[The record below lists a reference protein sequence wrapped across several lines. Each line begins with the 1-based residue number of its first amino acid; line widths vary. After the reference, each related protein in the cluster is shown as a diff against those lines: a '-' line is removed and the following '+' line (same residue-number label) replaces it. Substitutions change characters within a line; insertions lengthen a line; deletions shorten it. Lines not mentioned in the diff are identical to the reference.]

1 MMYKS
6 QTLKILQYNTQKS
19 REVMADL
26 FTRHTIGDYDILA
39 IQEPYRNPFQNTTY
53 HPAKDR
59 FHLLYF
65 NSGDTRACM
74 FINKRIDSGTWNIR
88 YVTGD
93 ICVLHLSTPDEKHMR
108 IYNVYNQPRGESETR
123 TLETLEQELQRED
136 PQNHVLL
143 LGDFNLYHPQWS
155 ELRPQRPPRE
165 SHTLVNMTQNS
176 RLWQVTPRG
185 MKTHRSY
192 CGDST
197 IDLAFAT
204 YTLREQLLHCKMAQN
219 LDSDSDHLPISVEFN
234 WDWKQASV
242 RKTRQW
248 AATDIEKL
256 RTTVQTGIR
265 QIQPSDLDTAQGLD
279 RLTARVV
286 EVLTEAIDKSTPWN
300 NPSPRALP
308 GFNKECKEACAETQ
322 RRRRQWQWSRH
333 EDDWQ
338 AYKETRNAKG
348 RLIKKHFQEVHREKV
363 TSAASKGDG
372 PWKIAKWAINRH
384 SLPIASITPSL
395 AKADGSLE
403 TLPEQKVNLLRA
415 AFFPPPAQ
423 ADLSD
428 TLDFTY
434 PEPHICPS
442 ITESEIERAI
452 RKTAPRK
459 MPGPDGITNGI
470 LQKVLDL
477 ILPTL
482 HRLFNAS
489 WQTGYFPQHFR
500 QSITVVLRKPGKED
514 YTQVKAYRPIALLN
528 TIGKALEAVIS
539 RRLMYLAD
547 QYQLLPDTHLGGR
560 KMASTEHAIHQLLTR
575 IHQAWDQKYVA
586 SLLLLDVSGAF
597 DNVSHPRLL
606 HNLRKRK
613 IDLTTVRWIAS
624 FLSNRVTTVVLP
636 EFTAEECAVDTGIP
650 QGSPLS
656 PILYLFYNADLL
668 EQCVST
674 LVSTLGYIDDVS
686 LLATGATPQH
696 NTQALKI
703 AHKKAEDWARK
714 HGSVFATSK
723 YTLVHFTR
731 RRRINKAHPLRL
743 PGITITPAQ
752 SCRYLGLQM
761 DNGLNWRDHIQHIQ
775 QKASKSLAALSA
787 LASSTW
793 GANVAT
799 LRLVYRAMI
808 VPRILYACSA
818 WFTARRHRPTGQ
830 VYKSKSRTAHLLTP
844 VQRRAAQIIMGAFRT
859 TAANAV
865 EVEAHLLPI
874 DQGMERNSLHSALRM
889 LSCPAYNPL
898 RADPTDNG
906 QSPLHHHARLLH
918 KHYGID
924 QAQLEYRRAHVVTP
938 WWRPPQVIIDDS
950 AEGATT
956 RHNHISTQDNITC
969 LYTDGSGID
978 GHVGSAAIMLTTPN
992 IPDSPI
998 LQQRTEYM
1006 GKDTEK
1012 TVYAAELQGIHLA
1025 LQILHTPRETR
1036 TTKAVIFADNQSAL
1050 KTIRNP
1056 GNTSGQ
1062 YILAALLQLMDEV
1075 AKTTEIE
1082 LRWIPAHHGIP
1093 GNEAADKTAK
1103 EAARQGT
1110 NPALTL
1116 PTRRPRHNRGRQQ
1129 EPPQTT
1135 MLLTKAKHTINQAL
1149 QKDWEVLWTH
1159 GRHGRTLHRLGTKPD
1174 KKTLQLHQNLPRPIS
1189 SVITQM
1195 RTDKIGLAAY
1205 LHSIDKAETGRC
1217 SCNYG
1222 EQTVEHVLLKC
1233 RQWVTEREEMWG
1245 GGRRVLALKG
1255 VLSDPRM
1262 AARAAK
1268 MMLKTGLL
1276 EQFQHINAESLE
1288 ASSQRQVKDS

>member
-1 MMYKS
+1 
-6 QTLKILQYNTQKS
+6 
-19 REVMADL
+19 MADL
-26 FTRHTIGDYDILA
+26 FTRHAIGNYDILA

-65 NSGDTRACM
+65 DSGDTRTCI
-74 FINKRIDSGTWNIR
+74 FVNKKIDPGTWNIR
-88 YVTGD
+88 YVNGD
-93 ICVLHLSTPDEKHMR
+93 IGVFHLNTPEGQNMH
-108 IYNVYNQPRGESETR
+108 IYNVYNQPRGESDTR
-123 TLETLEQELQRED
+123 TLELLEEELRRED
-136 PQNHVLL
+136 PHSHILL

-155 ELRPQRPPRE
+155 DLRSQRPPRE
-165 SHTLVNMTQNS
+165 SHTLVNMTQNT

-185 MKTHRSY
+185 MRSHRSHH
-192 CGDST
+192 GDST

-204 YTLREQLLHCKMAQN
+204 HTLREQLLHCKIAHD

-234 WDWKQASV
+234 WKWKPASV

-256 RTTVQTGIR
+256 RTTVQTGMG
-265 QIQPSDLDTAQGLD
+265 QLQSSDLDTAQGLD
-279 RLTARVV
+279 MLTSRLV
-286 EVLTEAIDKSTPWN
+286 EVLTEGIDKSTPWN

-308 GFNKECKEACAETQ
+308 GFSKECKEACTETQ
-322 RRRRQWQWSRH
+322 RLRRQWQWSRH

-338 AYKETRNAKG
+338 AYKEARNGKG
-348 RLIKKHFQEVHREKV
+348 RLIKKHLQGAHREKV
-363 TSAASKGDG
+363 TSAASKGEG
-372 PWKIAKWAINRH
+372 PWKIAKWAVNRH
-384 SLPIASITPSL
+384 SKPIASITPPL
-395 AKADGSLE
+395 VQADGSLE
-403 TLPEQKVNLLRA
+403 TVPERKVNLLRA
-415 AFFPPPAQ
+415 SFFPPPAQ

-442 ITESEIERAI
+442 ITEAEIERAI

-489 WQTGYFPQHFR
+489 WQAGYFPQHFR
-500 QSITVVLRKPGKED
+500 QSITVVLRKPGKDD

-539 RRLMYLAD
+539 CRLMYLAD
-547 QYQLLPDTHLGGR
+547 QDQLLPNTHLGGR

-575 IHQAWDQKYVA
+575 IYQAWEQKQVA

-613 IDLTTVRWIAS
+613 IDSRTVMWIAS
-624 FLSNRVTTVVLP
+624 FLSNRATTLVLP

-668 EQCVST
+668 EQCAGNS
-674 LVSTLGYIDDVS
+674 VSTLGYIDDVS
-686 LLATGATPQH
+686 LLATGVTPQH
-696 NTQALKI
+696 NTRALKI

-731 RRRINKAHPLRL
+731 RRRINNTHPLRL

-761 DNGLNWRDHIQHIQ
+761 DNKLNWRDHIQHIQ

-787 LASSTW
+787 LASSSW

-799 LRLVYRAMI
+799 LRLVYRAM
-808 VPRILYACSA
+808 VMPRILYGCSA
-818 WFTARRHRPTGQ
+818 WFTSRRHRSTRQ

-844 VQRRAAQIIMGAFRT
+844 IQRRAAQIITGAFRT

-874 DQGMERNSLHSALRM
+874 DQQMEKSSLHSSLRM
-889 LSCPAYNPL
+889 LSCPTYNPL
-898 RADPTDNG
+898 QVDPPDSG
-906 QSPLHHHARLLH
+906 QSPLHHHVRLLH

-924 QAQLEYRRAHVVTP
+924 QTKLEHRRPHLVTP
-938 WWRPPQVIIDDS
+938 WWRSPQVIIDES

-956 RHNHISTQDNITC
+956 RHNCISTQDNITC

-978 GHVGSAAIMLTTPN
+978 GHVGSAALVLTTPN
-992 IPDSPI
+992 VPDSPI
-998 LQQRTEYM
+998 LHQRAEYL

-1012 TVYAAELQGIHLA
+1012 TVYAAELQGIYLA
-1025 LQILHTPRETR
+1025 LQILHASPEIHN
-1036 TTKAVIFADNQSAL
+1036 TKAVIFADNQSAL
-1050 KTIRNP
+1050 KTVRNP
-1056 GNTSGQ
+1056 GDTSGQ
-1062 YILAALLQLMDEV
+1062 YILAALLQLMEEV

-1082 LRWIPAHHGIP
+1082 LRWTPAHHGIP
-1093 GNEAADKTAK
+1093 GNEAADKAAK
-1103 EAARQGT
+1103 EAARRGT
-1110 NPALTL
+1110 NSTSTP
-1116 PTRRPRHNRGRQQ
+1116 PMRRPRQNRGQQ
-1129 EPPQTT
+1129 QGAPQTT
-1135 MLLTKAKHTINQAL
+1135 ILLTKAKHTINQAL
-1149 QKDWEVLWTH
+1149 QKDWEALWTH
-1159 GRHGRTLHRLGTKPD
+1159 GRHGRALHSLGAKPD
-1174 KKTLQLHQNLPRPIS
+1174 KKTLQLHQNVPRAIS
-1189 SVITQM
+1189 SIITQM
-1195 RTDKIGLAAY
+1195 RTGKIGLAGY
-1205 LHSIDKAETGRC
+1205 LHSIDKADSGQC

-1222 EQTVEHVLLKC
+1222 EETVEHVLLKC
-1233 RQWVTEREEMWG
+1233 RQWMAAREEMWA
-1245 GGRRVLALKG
+1245 GGRPILSLKN
-1255 VLSDPRM
+1255 LLNDPKM
-1262 AARAAK
+1262 AIRAAK

-1276 EQFQHINAESLE
+1276 EQFQHVNAEWLE
-1288 ASSQRQVKDS
+1288 SSPQRQARRTS